1 MLNDDQLIKKAQG
14 GDMSAFE
21 QLVHRYDR
29 QVLNIAASFRNNV
42 DDAKDIYQEVF
53 LRVYKGLKN
62 FQSKSEFST
71 WLYRITTNVC
81 ISFHTNKSK
90 HIHQS
95 INNEIGEE
103 GETLAEM
110 IPSESRTD
118 EMTLAGDV
126 SKYLSRAIDNLSGQQ
141 KMVVNLKFYHGY
153 KIKEIAEMMNCNEGT
168 VKRYLFNATNKLKV
182 QLGFLNINF

>member
-1 MLNDDQLIKKAQG
+1 MLNDDQLIKQAQG
-14 GDMSAFE
+14 GNMSAFE

-29 QVLNIAASFRNNV
+29 QVLNIAASFRNSS

-53 LRVYKGLKN
+53 MRVYKGLKN

-81 ISFHTNKSK
+81 ISFHASKSK
-90 HIHQS
+90 HTHQS

-103 GETLAEM
+103 GDTLAEM
-110 IPSESRTD
+110 IPSESKTD
-118 EMTLAGDV
+118 EMVLSGDI
-126 SKYLSRAIDNLSGQQ
+126 SKHLNKAMDNLSGQQ

-168 VKRYLFNATNKLKV
+168 VKRYLFNATNKMKE
-182 QLGFLNINF
+182 QLSFLNKNF